1 MQNIQALLELRDIV
15 KKYRKS
21 GTFSLNRVSFEVREK
36 ERIAYLGPNGSGK
49 TTTCKIMGTVLYP
62 DAGKVL
68 FRGRD
73 IFKIRRAYLKKIGVM
88 FGNKTKLMQNIKLM
102 DAFLLLGH
110 IYGISE
116 KEVKKK
122 VFYYAERLNV
132 RHLLNNRLREF
143 SLGERTK
150 SELIGT
156 LLHDP
161 EVVILDEPTIGVD
174 IVSRYEMYELLRYIN
189 KTMGTSILITSHNV
203 EDIKELAKRVILIN
217 RGKVIFDGDLPEFKK
232 RFGTEQKDVIL
243 RFKSYNQFERA
254 RKELSGFIK
263 KIEGVNLHLIIGDKE
278 MPSLLKKLIS
288 YGDYELL
295 IKEQELSEILRRS
308 YGE

>member
-1 MQNIQALLELRDIV
+1 MWALLELRDIV

-21 GTFSLNRVSFEVREK
+21 DTFALSGVSFEVKEK
-36 ERIAYLGPNGSGK
+36 ERVAYLGPNGSGK
-49 TTTCKIMGTVLYP
+49 TTTCKIISTVLYP
-62 DAGKVL
+62 DGGKVL
-68 FRGRD
+68 FHGQS
-73 IFKIRRAYLKKIGVM
+73 IFKMRRAYLKKIGVM
-88 FGNKTKLMQNIKLM
+88 FGNKTKLMENIKLL

-161 EVVILDEPTIGVD
+161 EMLILDEPTIGVD
-174 IVSRYEMYELLRYIN
+174 IVSRYEMYKLLKDIN
-189 KTMGTSILITSHNV
+189 KTNGTTILITSHNV
-203 EDIKELAKRVILIN
+203 EDIKELAERVILIN
-217 RGKVIFDGDLPEFKK
+217 KGKVVFDGSFPEFKK
-232 RFGTEQKDVIL
+232 RFGVEQKDVIL
-243 RFKSYNQFERA
+243 RFRNYTEFEKA
-254 RKELSGFIK
+254 KEELFGFVK
-263 KIEGVNLHLIIGDKE
+263 RIEGVNLHLAIRDEE
-278 MPSLLKKLIS
+278 MPRVLNKLVS
-288 YGDYELL
+288 FQDYEIL
-295 IKEQELSEILRRS
+295 IKEKDLSEILRRS
-308 YGE
+308 FSA